1 MLKLKSYLLFHMSSS
16 KVVSCRNS
24 IILVKFR
31 EKGRK
36 CRKYSYDK
44 VSVLLLSFFAV
55 VVGQVK
61 CRILVR
67 KAFTGVYWGHWHAK
81 KLFLN
86 AMRIFNSFL
95 ELQSVEASKR
105 GCKAVFPAA
114 ALTAA
119 APAAAIALAAKGVGC
134 MHLMEEPRRPYLGR
148 NMHTRILEY
157 WLINY
162 VVFCHIVAQL
172 LRYLDPWNYV
182 LLCQHTFQFTLY
194 FFKSLN

>member
-67 KAFTGVYWGHWHAK
+67 KAFRGVLGSLTCQK
-81 KLFLN
+81 TFLN

-119 APAAAIALAAKGVGC
+119 ASALAAKGVGC

-157 WLINY
+157 
-162 VVFCHIVAQL
+162 
-172 LRYLDPWNYV
+172 
-182 LLCQHTFQFTLY
+182 
-194 FFKSLN
+194 